1 MNVIRRRRLL
11 GAAAVSVL
19 AVPGAKANRQ
29 LRALNAF
36 PPNFVFTR
44 EIATPFFEGVGRASQ
59 GALTFRTSG
68 PEVVPFAEQFQ
79 PTAAS
84 AFDLLFTHPA
94 YHSGTTAIGLA
105 MDAVAADPV
114 ARREAGVIDFVDQHY
129 ARLGMKVLA
138 VVPTGTKGFQYVT
151 KAPLKPS
158 PSLSGMKVRGTV
170 SYHPMIRALGGTPV
184 VMGGGDVYSAL
195 EKGII
200 DAAAWGLTG
209 VVDFKWNEVAKF
221 YARPGFGQASLYIFM
236 SLRSWQGLNAQ
247 QQQWLTE
254 EARRLEAASVKRF
267 DELAAAEEV
276 QMRQLGMQETLFPP
290 ADASRLE
297 DLWAQGVWEI
307 ARAKNGADADRMRQ
321 LAVARGLSK

>member
-1 MNVIRRRRLL
+1 MSVICRRALL
-11 GAAAVSVL
+11 GAGLSVFAL
-19 AVPGAKANRQ
+19 SSVRAQRQ

-36 PPNFVFTR
+36 APNFVFSR
-44 EIATPFFEGVGRASQ
+44 EIATPFFESLSRASQ
-59 GALTFRTSG
+59 GALSFRVSG

-79 PTAAS
+79 PTAAG

-114 ARREAGVIDFVDQHY
+114 ARREAGIIDFVDQHY
-129 ARLGMKVLA
+129 SKLGLKVLA
-138 VVPTGTKGFQYVT
+138 VVPTGSKGFQYVT
-151 KAPLKPS
+151 KTPLKPS

-170 SYHPMIRALGGTPV
+170 SYHPMIKALGGSPV

-195 EKGII
+195 ERGVI

-209 VVDFKWNEVAKF
+209 VVDFKWNEVAKY

-236 SLRSWQGLNAQ
+236 NARTWQGLSAQ
-247 QQQWLTE
+247 QQQWMND
-254 EARRLEAASVKRF
+254 EARRLEIACVKRF

-276 QMRQLGMQETLFPP
+276 EMRRLGMQETRFPAP
-290 ADASRLE
+290 DASRLE